1 MEFNNQNGA
10 HGQNGTAKEIFNK
23 AAQNG
28 AAKTNGTSAK
38 KEHANAKAE
47 AEKQKPSPVKDV
59 KPEPVQ
65 QEVPKQ
71 EVQKTDEAQQSNVEA
86 QQSAKP
92 VQTLEA
98 TLKTVDMLH
107 RRSVQRLNLISRL
120 KQIEAFEVALAQESD
135 ELEDNPYQGCKL
147 IIEDDKQRRFITSTP
162 GLIRLVSQFIFSA
175 CNEKLAEIEAAI
187 VFPNA

>member
-1 MEFNNQNGA
+1 MELQNQNGTTV
-10 HGQNGTAKEIFNK
+10 QDSTAKQTINK
-23 AAQNG
+23 AA
-28 AAKTNGTSAK
+28 TNGVAKLPITNGKAAAEKPKAASVKVEAPEIKQEQQPKAEPK
-38 KEHANAKAE
+38 KEEPKADQLNAE
-47 AEKQKPSPVKDV
+47 AHQP
-59 KPEPVQ
+59 
-65 QEVPKQ
+65 
-71 EVQKTDEAQQSNVEA
+71 
-86 QQSAKP
+86 AKP

-98 TLKTVDMLH
+98 TLKTVDTLH

-147 IIEDDKQRRFITSTP
+147 IIEDDKQRRFITTTP

-175 CNEKLAEIEAAI
+175 CNEKLAEIEASI

>member
-1 MEFNNQNGA
+1 METQTKNGKHVQNGI
-10 HGQNGTAKEIFNK
+10 AKQTINTV
-23 AAQNG
+23 AQNG
-28 AAKTNGTSAK
+28 EANKEITNG
-38 KEHANAKAE
+38 KAE
-47 AEKQKPSPVKDV
+47 AEKPKATPAVAE
-59 KPEPVQ
+59 KPEG
-65 QEVPKQ
+65 KQ
-71 EVQKTDEAQQSNVEA
+71 EQPKVEEPNKEEPKAEQLSAEAHQP
-86 QQSAKP
+86 AKP

-98 TLKTVDMLH
+98 TLRTVDTLH

-147 IIEDDKQRRFITSTP
+147 IIEDDKQRRFITTTP

-175 CNEKLAEIEAAI
+175 CNEKLAEIEASI